1 MKIDWIFT
9 LDQPW
14 TLDRVLDFVTKA
26 NQYASQIYLGAHGEK
41 LNAKGLLGIVSWSMS
56 LREQST
62 IALQLEGIDAQE
74 AFEGVSTYLQNQDDA
89 LHTTYSRSS

>member
-1 MKIDWIFT
+1 MKIDWTFT

-14 TLDRVLDFVTKA
+14 TLDRVLNFVTMA
-26 NQYASQIYLGAHGEK
+26 NQYTSQIYLGAHGEK
-41 LNAKGLLGIVSWSMS
+41 VNAKGLLGIVSWSMS

-74 AFEGVSTYLQNQDDA
+74 AFEGVSTYLQNQDDV